1 MIVRAAFLLCRCYAV
16 VLGRPGEVVLAF
28 RLEGREGKGREAA
41 AVAGGSGMTLGAGRS
56 FVEG

>member
-16 VLGRPGEVVLAF
+16 VLGRPGKLF
-28 RLEGREGKGREAA
+28 LRLDWREGKRRRLPE
-41 AVAGGSGMTLGAGRS
+41 GGGMTLGAGRS

>member
-16 VLGRPGEVVLAF
+16 VLGKLSL
-28 RLEGREGKGREAA
+28 RLDWREGKGREAA
-41 AVAGGSGMTLGAGRS
+41 VAGGGGMTLGAGRS

>member
-1 MIVRAAFLLCRCYAV
+1 MPLLCRCPGEA
-16 VLGRPGEVVLAF
+16 GEVVLAF
-28 RLEGREGKGREAA
+28 GLEGREAA